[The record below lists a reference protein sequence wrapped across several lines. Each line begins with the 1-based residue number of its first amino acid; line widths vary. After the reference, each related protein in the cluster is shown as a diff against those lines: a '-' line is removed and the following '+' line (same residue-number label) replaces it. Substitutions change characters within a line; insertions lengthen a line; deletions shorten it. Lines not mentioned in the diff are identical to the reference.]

1 MSECVCV
8 YVCVCVC
15 VCVCLVCL
23 CACVYEYVCVS
34 KAWVLFFIVSKQGPC
49 FTAMEEEGGYKRLV
63 QNEKGEWGEEEK
75 NKIATGFYPHS
86 DEPRVK
92 DTARLTSK
100 AFYSAMV
107 CVCLCVCAKR
117 ETVHIDRLCGSTP
130 INPLP
135 PPPPPREEKCRA
147 YPPFP
152 PPRGG

>member
-1 MSECVCV
+1 MTRDLYNMKKER
-8 YVCVCVC
+8 
-15 VCVCLVCL
+15 
-23 CACVYEYVCVS
+23 
-34 KAWVLFFIVSKQGPC
+34 
-49 FTAMEEEGGYKRLV
+49 GG
-63 QNEKGEWGEEEK
+63 GEEEK

-135 PPPPPREEKCRA
+135 PPPLHERRNVEPTS
-147 YPPFP
+147 PFRLHEGDNDELIVFFCETFMWKAEP
-152 PPRGG
+152 F